1 MKRFQLLKP
10 HLEQIA
16 YVKQGLATK
25 PDFYKGNGREASPE
39 ERYYSLLGE
48 VLVQDALKVPRV
60 TFDGNDQGHDV
71 LFNGTPIDV
80 KVVNYNTDP
89 NEQYEVTVLR
99 SQLSKAPDNHYFLF
113 LIHQDGNYYVAGIIS
128 KKGFYNVAR
137 YIKKGE
143 NIIPGVIDAETDIYR
158 AHIYDLAPVEFG
170 GIKMDETNKINWADF
185 QSRFLRVEPGTQHR
199 VKLVNWRQEQKSFY
213 DEKPR
218 PALVFDVVKVDDNDY
233 TDEPLEWST
242 TSAALAHEFRRMI
255 ENAEKQNKEFLVVIM
270 KRTSDKKYMLTDLGA

>member
-1 MKRFQLLKP
+1 MKRFQMLTP
-10 HLEQIA
+10 NLEQVA
-16 YVKQGLATK
+16 YVKAGLSEK
-25 PDFYKGNGREASPE
+25 PDFYKGNGRVANAE

-48 VLVQDALKVPRV
+48 VLVQDLLKVPRV
-60 TFDGNDQGHDV
+60 TFDGNDNGHDV
-71 LFNGTPIDV
+71 MFNGVPIDI
-80 KVVNYNTDP
+80 KVSNNNADP
-89 NEQYEVTVLR
+89 SEQHEVTVLR
-99 SQLSKAPDNHYFLF
+99 SQLNKAPDNHYFLF
-113 LIHQDGNYYVAGIIS
+113 LIHQDGTYYVAGIIS

-143 NIIPGVIDAETDIYR
+143 NIIPGIIDAETDLYR

-170 GIKMDETNKINWADF
+170 GQKMNETNKIDWTAF

-233 TDEPLEWST
+233 TDLPLEWST
-242 TSAALAHEFRRMI
+242 TSASLANEFRRMI
-255 ENAEKQNKEFLVVIM
+255 DNAEKNNKDFLVVIM